1 LTVSTLSSKP
11 GADQAGASSGEEVHL
26 IVTGVDI
33 KGQMF
38 RHPATL
44 LMLQGRDC
52 EFRSESQPEL
62 GGSVLA
68 EFNYPGA
75 DANRRISQARVKSTK
90 VELESGTYKVV
101 VELETAQSAKVG
113 SKAAVPGIAPKKP
126 EPQSIPAPA
135 PVPVENKFAA
145 PTPVNKVAPAA
156 VEEYKFVPTKLES
169 KAGPAPTPR
178 EFPFPRKSN
187 EELPAPLP
195 VPQEEIIP
203 VKFENRNPLPKTQP
217 VEAAAIPITKP
228 SEPVVL
234 PKAQPPEPAAPA
246 MALSMEPTAP
256 PKSSRPET
264 IESPKMQPVDPAAL
278 HEAVKSAV
286 ALQIKFEMALL
297 KTSVSSEV
305 EKALP
310 VIIASKMEKMI
321 REDVEKQI
329 SSNYES
335 SMQTLSA
342 NVVRQVE
349 EKISQ
354 SRELR
359 ANIEGLTKKLFEEQA
374 EQSKTA
380 GAKSEQEL
388 NSRAAS
394 TLRSVEDSL
403 SVMEARIHA
412 SRAEMESALANLQ
425 TTKQEINESMSLAQE
440 AVKRLRETE
449 KAGVEKMQS
458 LATSQLRE
466 WAEQFENM
474 LSASAT
480 EKAVQFSLDM
490 ERRMAPHRQRAEETE
505 EKLGA
510 MLQLMQGTVRA
521 QQDRLTEHAMA
532 AATSIEKEIKAFL
545 VRLGG
550 GA

>member
-1 LTVSTLSSKP
+1 MTVSTVSSKS
-11 GADQAGASSGEEVHL
+11 GADQASASSGEEVHL

-52 EFRSESQPEL
+52 EFRSESQTEL

-90 VELESGTYKVV
+90 VELESGTYKIV
-101 VELETAQSAKVG
+101 VELETAQTIKVG
-113 SKAAVPGIAPKKP
+113 SKAAGPGIAVKKP
-126 EPQSIPAPA
+126 EPQGIPAPVA
-135 PVPVENKFAA
+135 PAVENKIAA
-145 PTPVNKVAPAA
+145 ATPVNKVAPPA
-156 VEEYKFVPTKLES
+156 EEYKFVPTKLES
-169 KAGPAPTPR
+169 KVGPAPAPR
-178 EFPFPRKSN
+178 EFPYPRKSN
-187 EELPAPLP
+187 EEPLAPLP

-203 VKFENRNPLPKTQP
+203 VKFEDHNRLPKTQP
-217 VEAAAIPITKP
+217 VETVAIPISKP

-234 PKAQPPEPAAPA
+234 PKAQFPEPLAPALALQMEPAA
-246 MALSMEPTAP
+246 L
-256 PKSSRPET
+256 PKSLRPET
-264 IESPKMQPVDPAAL
+264 VDSPKMQPVDPAAL

-297 KTSVSSEV
+297 KTSVNSEV

-335 SMQTLSA
+335 SMQALTA
-342 NVVRQVE
+342 NVIRQFGDN
-349 EKISQ
+349 ISQ
-354 SRELR
+354 SKELR

-374 EQSKTA
+374 EQSKNS
-380 GAKSEQEL
+380 GAKAEQEL

-403 SVMEARIHA
+403 SVMEARIHS
-412 SRAEMESALANLQ
+412 SRAEMEAALANMQ
-425 TTKQEINESMSLAQE
+425 STRQEINEGMMLAQE
-440 AVKRLRETE
+440 ALKQLRGAE
-449 KAGVEKMQS
+449 KSGVEKMQS
-458 LATSQLRE
+458 LATTQLRE

-521 QQDRLTEHAMA
+521 QQDRLTEHSLA
-532 AATSIEKEIKAFL
+532 AAASIEKEIKAFL

>member
-1 LTVSTLSSKP
+1 
-11 GADQAGASSGEEVHL
+11 
-26 IVTGVDI
+26 
-33 KGQMF
+33 M
-38 RHPATL
+38 
-44 LMLQGRDC
+44 
-52 EFRSESQPEL
+52 
-62 GGSVLA
+62 
-68 EFNYPGA
+68 
-75 DANRRISQARVKSTK
+75 
-90 VELESGTYKVV
+90 
-101 VELETAQSAKVG
+101 
-113 SKAAVPGIAPKKP
+113 
-126 EPQSIPAPA
+126 
-135 PVPVENKFAA
+135 
-145 PTPVNKVAPAA
+145 
-156 VEEYKFVPTKLES
+156 
-169 KAGPAPTPR
+169 
-178 EFPFPRKSN
+178 
-187 EELPAPLP
+187 
-195 VPQEEIIP
+195 
-203 VKFENRNPLPKTQP
+203 
-217 VEAAAIPITKP
+217 
-228 SEPVVL
+228 VL
-234 PKAQPPEPAAPA
+234 PKGKPPASQSPAANDK
-246 MALSMEPTAP
+246 ALSDGAHGSP
-256 PKSSRPET
+256 PSILRPET

-412 SRAEMESALANLQ
+412 SRAEMESASANLQ
-425 TTKQEINESMSLAQE
+425 TSKQEISESMSLAQE

-474 LSASAT
+474 LKASAT
-480 EKAVQFSLDM
+480 ERAVQFSLDL
-490 ERRMAPHRQRAEETE
+490 ERRMAPHRRRAEETE

-510 MLQLMQGTVRA
+510 AV
-521 QQDRLTEHAMA
+521 A
-532 AATSIEKEIKAFL
+532 AAIA
-545 VRLGG
+545 RLPCH
-550 GA
+550 ARSRTL